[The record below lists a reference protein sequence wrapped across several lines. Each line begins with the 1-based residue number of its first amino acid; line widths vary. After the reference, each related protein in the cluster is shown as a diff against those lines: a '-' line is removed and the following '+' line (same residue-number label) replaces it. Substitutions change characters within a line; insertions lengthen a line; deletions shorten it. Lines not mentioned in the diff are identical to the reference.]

1 LVYKDILRWPA
12 KGLSRL
18 LDSLSFLTKSDSDVS
33 SAARHP
39 FSNTNATRMD
49 PFRYRKAYAAMLQ
62 ATQLIEQRLQQRTES
77 EDENPKQLDAASAA
91 FQDQD
96 PDSMDWTPT
105 GSRTPTAAAEC
116 GPPPSL
122 SEKLRPLLPAGG
134 EGDIE
139 ALDRGDNAV
148 LLRKLKEGKLVDAC
162 IDKLVQDL
170 PDALSYNNS
179 ASFTP
184 STIEVPKDFG
194 LQLSISINHHMAQIA
209 DRKALEKYRRLLGH
223 RKDVAKRKPVKLGF
237 DPVELI
243 KKQAVTL
250 PEDVVSPACSL
261 TNDVHPIFRPENW
274 HGCPDNIYEVLKP
287 GMQLATLFL
296 TSRATAHYW
305 HTLCFGER
313 TPCATTSEAY
323 GQPCHRI
330 REDVSWSDERHV
342 AFNNFLSNQLDTIY
356 FCFHNSPLPP
366 ETVYASM
373 GLVRDY
379 KNGLMRKMNDKCHAS
394 RICLHADFYTTAKKL
409 SLLRYREPAMVLRFN
424 LFLAVCLAHE
434 IAHFCEVSGPHHDH
448 ELLSEPEVFW
458 GDNMWTESGIAFET
472 KVFGGRI
479 HPLSSRIDCS
489 LGLAC
494 LDYPLKELYDKD
506 ENVLYA
512 LPMDYVLKLQQKETW
527 QQDFSKT
534 GTDVFFVPRNGSK
547 SVEINGANL
556 MIWEDENDAD
566 ISDHIDG
573 KETEWKRMDDGSI
586 ARNPSSNN
594 RKPQR
599 PPIVQRWSPYG
610 HKRKS
615 TAEGVACVS
624 TEVVGN
630 NEDAEPGATEPEV
643 KTVEEDVDE
652 PKKASDQD
660 MA

>member
-1 LVYKDILRWPA
+1 
-12 KGLSRL
+12 
-18 LDSLSFLTKSDSDVS
+18 
-33 SAARHP
+33 
-39 FSNTNATRMD
+39 MD

-62 ATQLIEQRLQQRTES
+62 ATQLIEQRLQQSTELENEDS
-77 EDENPKQLDAASAA
+77 EPLDTAGTA

-116 GPPPSL
+116 GPLPSL
-122 SEKLRPLLPAGG
+122 SEKLRPLLPTARD
-134 EGDIE
+134 GDVE
-139 ALDRGDNAV
+139 TSTRGDNAV

-162 IDKLVQDL
+162 VDKLVQDL

-223 RKDVAKRKPVKLGF
+223 RKDAAKRKSAKLGF

-243 KKQAVTL
+243 RKQAVTL
-250 PEDVVSPACSL
+250 PENVVSPTCSL
-261 TNDVHPIFRPENW
+261 TNDIHSIFRPENW

-313 TPCATTSEAY
+313 EPCATTSEAY

-330 REDVSWSDERHV
+330 REDVPWSEERRV
-342 AFNNFLSNQLDTIY
+342 AFNSFLGNQLDTVY
-356 FCFHNSPLPP
+356 FCFHNNPLPP

-379 KNGLMRKMNDKCHAS
+379 KNGLVRKMNDKCHTS
-394 RICLHADFYTTAKKL
+394 RICLHSDFYTTAKKL

-424 LFLAVCLAHE
+424 LFLAICLSHE

-448 ELLSEPEVFW
+448 ALLSAPEVFW
-458 GDNMWTESGIAFET
+458 GDNMWTESGIAFEQ

-479 HPLSSRIDCS
+479 HPLASRIDCS

-512 LPMDYVLKLQQKETW
+512 LPMDYILKLQQNEIW

-534 GTDVFFVPRNGSK
+534 GADVFFVPRNGSK

-556 MIWEDENDAD
+556 MVWEDENNAD

-573 KETEWKRMDDGSI
+573 RETEWKRMDDGSI
-586 ARNPSSNN
+586 ARNASLSN

-599 PPIVQRWSPYG
+599 PPVVQRWSPYG
-610 HKRKS
+610 HRRKN
-615 TAEGVACVS
+615 TAEGVSCVS
-624 TEVVGN
+624 TKVVDD
-630 NEDAEPGATEPEV
+630 NEDAQPGATEPGVRADGEV
-643 KTVEEDVDE
+643 NDKE
-652 PKKASDQD
+652 PKRASDQD

>member
-1 LVYKDILRWPA
+1 
-12 KGLSRL
+12 
-18 LDSLSFLTKSDSDVS
+18 
-33 SAARHP
+33 
-39 FSNTNATRMD
+39 MD

-62 ATQLIEQRLQQRTES
+62 ATLLIEQRLQQKDDSDFSQS
-77 EDENPKQLDAASAA
+77 EQHIETAAI

-96 PDSMDWTPT
+96 PDSMDWSPT
-105 GSRTPTAAAEC
+105 GGMTPTAAADC

-122 SEKLRPLLPAGG
+122 SEKLRPLLPGS
-134 EGDIE
+134 GDGDAQ
-139 ALDRGDNAV
+139 ALDRGANAV
-148 LLRKLKEGKLVDAC
+148 LLHKLEEGKLMDEC
-162 IDKLVQDL
+162 IDKLVRDF

-179 ASFTP
+179 ATFTP
-184 STIEVPKDFG
+184 STIEVPRDFG

-223 RKDVAKRKPVKLGF
+223 RKDAAKRRPVKLGF

-243 KKQAVTL
+243 KKQAVTFA
-250 PEDVVSPACSL
+250 EDVISPGCTL
-261 TNDVHPIFRPENW
+261 ENDIHPIFRPENW

-305 HTLCFGER
+305 HTLVFGER
-313 TPCATTSEAY
+313 EPCPKTSEAY

-330 REDVSWSDERHV
+330 REDVLWSAERHA
-342 AFNNFLSNQLDTIY
+342 AFNNFLSNQLDTVY
-356 FCFHNSPLPP
+356 FSFHNQPLPP

-379 KNGLMRKMNDKCHAS
+379 KNGLLRKMNDKCHTS
-394 RICLHADFYTTAKKL
+394 RICLHSDFYTTAKKL

-424 LFLAVCLAHE
+424 LFLAICLSHE

-448 ELLSEPEVFW
+448 PLLSEPEVFW

-512 LPMDYVLKLQQKETW
+512 LPMDYVLKLQLKETW

-534 GTDVFFVPRNGSK
+534 SPDLFFVPRNGSK

-586 ARNPSSNN
+586 AKNPNSNN

-599 PPIVQRWSPYG
+599 PPIAQRWSPYG

-615 TAEGVACVS
+615 TAERVSCVA
-624 TEVVGN
+624 TEIVDDV
-630 NEDAEPGATEPEV
+630 EDTASGATEQDV
-643 KTVEEDVDE
+643 QTKEEDGEGSDVV
-652 PKKASDQD
+652 PDQD
-660 MA
+660 MV

>member
-1 LVYKDILRWPA
+1 
-12 KGLSRL
+12 
-18 LDSLSFLTKSDSDVS
+18 
-33 SAARHP
+33 
-39 FSNTNATRMD
+39 MD

-62 ATQLIEQRLQQRTES
+62 ASQLIEQRLHQNADPEETPPGEQIVSST
-77 EDENPKQLDAASAA
+77 A

-105 GSRTPTAAAEC
+105 GGMTPTAAAEC
-116 GPPPSL
+116 GPPPPL
-122 SEKLRPLLPAGG
+122 SENLRPLLSGSGDSDGQSSNLG
-134 EGDIE
+134 EK
-139 ALDRGDNAV
+139 AL
-148 LLRKLKEGKLVDAC
+148 LLHKLEESRLMDEC

-179 ASFTP
+179 ATFTP

-194 LQLSISINHHMAQIA
+194 LQMSISINHHMAQIA
-209 DRKALEKYRRLLGH
+209 DRRALEKYRRLLGH
-223 RKDVAKRKPVKLGF
+223 RKDAAKRRPVKLGF
-237 DPVELI
+237 DPAELI
-243 KKQAVTL
+243 KKEAVTFA
-250 PEDVVSPACSL
+250 ESVVAPICTL
-261 TNDVHPIFRPENW
+261 ENDVHPIFRPENW
-274 HGCPDNIYEVLKP
+274 HGCPDNIYDVLKP

-305 HTLCFGER
+305 HTLVFGER
-313 TPCATTSEAY
+313 ELCPKTSEAY

-330 REDVSWSDERHV
+330 REDVPWSEERHA
-342 AFNNFLSNQLDTIY
+342 AFNSFLENQLDTVY
-356 FCFHNSPLPP
+356 FCFHNNPLPP

-379 KNGLMRKMNDKCHAS
+379 KNGLIRKLNDKCHTS
-394 RICLHADFYTTAKKL
+394 RICLHSDFYTTAKKL

-424 LFLAVCLAHE
+424 LFLAICLSHE

-448 ELLSEPEVFW
+448 PLLSEPEVFW

-472 KVFGGRI
+472 KVFGSRI

-512 LPMDYVLKLQQKETW
+512 LPMNYILELQQAETW
-527 QQDFSKT
+527 AQDFSKT
-534 GTDVFFVPRNGSK
+534 GPDVFFVPRNGSR

-556 MIWEDENDAD
+556 MIWEDENEAD

-573 KETEWKRMDDGSI
+573 RDTEWKRMDDGSI
-586 ARNPSSNN
+586 TKNPNSSN

-610 HKRKS
+610 HKKKNI
-615 TAEGVACVS
+615 AEGVSCVS
-624 TEVVGN
+624 TEVV
-630 NEDAEPGATEPEV
+630 D
-643 KTVEEDVDE
+643 DVDDAAQGVSE
-652 PKKASDQD
+652 PKDQAVTEESDEVTKLVPDQN
-660 MA
+660 MV

>member
-1 LVYKDILRWPA
+1 
-12 KGLSRL
+12 
-18 LDSLSFLTKSDSDVS
+18 
-33 SAARHP
+33 
-39 FSNTNATRMD
+39 MD

-62 ATQLIEQRLQQRTES
+62 TSQLIEQRLHQGVDTEVKPS
-77 EDENPKQLDAASAA
+77 EQHDATGAT
-91 FQDQD
+91 FLDQD
-96 PDSMDWTPT
+96 PDDMDWTPT
-105 GSRTPTAAAEC
+105 GSRTPTAATEC
-116 GPPPSL
+116 GPPPFL
-122 SEKLRPLLPAGG
+122 SEKIRPLLPAGG
-134 EGDIE
+134 DGDIE
-139 ALDRGDNAV
+139 AVDRGENAV

-184 STIEVPKDFG
+184 STIEVPRDFG

-223 RKDVAKRKPVKLGF
+223 RKDLGKRRPVKLGF

-250 PEDVVSPACSL
+250 PENVLSSACTL
-261 TNDVHPIFRPENW
+261 NNEVHPIFRPENW

-305 HTLCFGER
+305 HTLVFGDRE
-313 TPCATTSEAY
+313 PCATTSEAY

-330 REDVSWSDERHV
+330 RKDVPWSEERHA
-342 AFNNFLSNQLDTIY
+342 AFTDFLSNQLDTVY
-356 FCFHNSPLPP
+356 FCFHNNPLPP

-379 KNGLMRKMNDKCHAS
+379 KNGLIRKMNDKCHTS
-394 RICLHADFYTTAKKL
+394 RICLHSDFYTTAKKL

-424 LFLAVCLAHE
+424 LFLAICLSHE

-448 ELLSEPEVFW
+448 PLLSTPEVFW
-458 GDNMWTESGIAFET
+458 GENMWTESGIAFET

-512 LPMDYVLKLQQKETW
+512 LPMDYILRLQQRETW
-527 QQDFSKT
+527 QQDFSKAK
-534 GTDVFFVPRNGSK
+534 TDVFFVPRNGSK

-586 ARNPSSNN
+586 AKNPNSSN

-615 TAEGVACVS
+615 TAERVSCVS
-624 TEVVGN
+624 TEVVDDV
-630 NEDAEPGATEPEV
+630 EDGAPEISVPVVNAEEAAKG
-643 KTVEEDVDE
+643 KE
-652 PKKASDQD
+652 PKKLSDQD

>member
-1 LVYKDILRWPA
+1 
-12 KGLSRL
+12 
-18 LDSLSFLTKSDSDVS
+18 
-33 SAARHP
+33 
-39 FSNTNATRMD
+39 MD

-62 ATQLIEQRLQQRTES
+62 ATQLIEQRLQQGV
-77 EDENPKQLDAASAA
+77 DAKPEQSAQHDVSGAA

-105 GSRTPTAAAEC
+105 GSRTPSVAAEC

-122 SEKLRPLLPAGG
+122 SEKLRPLLPPGG
-134 EGDIE
+134 NDDAQATDHGDAI
-139 ALDRGDNAV
+139 

-179 ASFTP
+179 TSFTP
-184 STIEVPKDFG
+184 SSIEVPKDFG

-223 RKDVAKRKPVKLGF
+223 RKTAAKRRPVKLGF

-243 KKQAVTL
+243 KKQAVTF
-250 PEDVVSPACSL
+250 PESVLSPACTL
-261 TNDVHPIFRPENW
+261 DNEVHPIFRPENW

-287 GMQLATLFL
+287 GMQLATQLL

-305 HTLCFGER
+305 HTLVFGDR
-313 TPCATTSEAY
+313 VPCVATSEAY

-330 REDVSWSDERHV
+330 RSDVPWSEERHV
-342 AFNNFLSNQLDTIY
+342 AFNNFLSNQLDTLY
-356 FCFHNSPLPP
+356 FCFHNNPLPP

-379 KNGLMRKMNDKCHAS
+379 KNGLVRKMNGKCHSS
-394 RICLHADFYTTAKKL
+394 RICLHSDFYTTAKKL

-424 LFLAVCLAHE
+424 LFLAICLSHE

-448 ELLSEPEVFW
+448 PLLSAPEVFW

-472 KVFGGRI
+472 KIFGGRI

-512 LPMDYVLKLQQKETW
+512 LPMDYILKLQQSETW
-527 QQDFSKT
+527 QQDFSKSR
-534 GTDVFFVPRNGSK
+534 TDVFFVPRNGSR

-573 KETEWKRMDDGSI
+573 EETEWKRMDDGSI
-586 ARNPSSNN
+586 AKNPNSNN
-594 RKPQR
+594 RRAQR
-599 PPIVQRWSPYG
+599 PPVVQRWSPYG
-610 HKRKS
+610 HKRKNTVEDAS
-615 TAEGVACVS
+615 CVEAEVVDDAEVIAPAASEPEGKAAKEEGVEES
-624 TEVVGN
+624 R
-630 NEDAEPGATEPEV
+630 
-643 KTVEEDVDE
+643 KT
-652 PKKASDQD
+652 PDQD

>member
-1 LVYKDILRWPA
+1 
-12 KGLSRL
+12 
-18 LDSLSFLTKSDSDVS
+18 
-33 SAARHP
+33 
-39 FSNTNATRMD
+39 MD

-62 ATQLIEQRLQQRTES
+62 ATQLIEQRLHQNVDLE
-77 EDENPKQLDAASAA
+77 ASQPEQHDGLVAA

-105 GSRTPTAAAEC
+105 GGMTPTAAAEC

-122 SEKLRPLLPAGG
+122 SEKLRPLLPGG
-134 EGDIE
+134 GDGDIQ
-139 ALDRGDNAV
+139 AIDRGDNAV
-148 LLRKLKEGKLVDAC
+148 LLQKLKEGKLMDEC

-179 ASFTP
+179 ATFTP

-209 DRKALEKYRRLLGH
+209 DRRALEKYRRLLGH
-223 RKDVAKRKPVKLGF
+223 RKDAAKRRPVKLGF

-243 KKQAVTL
+243 RKQAVAFAENVPSPECTL
-250 PEDVVSPACSL
+250 KNE
-261 TNDVHPIFRPENW
+261 VHPIFRPENW

-305 HTLCFGER
+305 HTLVFGER
-313 TPCATTSEAY
+313 DPCLKTSEAY

-330 REDVSWSDERHV
+330 REDVPWSEERHT
-342 AFNNFLSNQLDTIY
+342 AFNNFLSNQLDTVY
-356 FCFHNSPLPP
+356 FCFHNNPLPP

-379 KNGLMRKMNDKCHAS
+379 KNGLIRKMNDKCHTS
-394 RICLHADFYTTAKKL
+394 RICLHSDFYTTAKKL
-409 SLLRYREPAMVLRFN
+409 SLLRYRDPAMVLRFN
-424 LFLAVCLAHE
+424 LFLAICLSHE

-448 ELLSEPEVFW
+448 PLLSAPEVFW

-512 LPMDYVLKLQQKETW
+512 LPMDYILKLQQDDTW
-527 QQDFSKT
+527 QQDFGET
-534 GTDVFFVPRNGSK
+534 GADVFFVPRNGSR
-547 SVEINGANL
+547 SVEVNGANL
-556 MIWEDENDAD
+556 MMWEDENEAD

-586 ARNPSSNN
+586 AKNPNSNN

-599 PPIVQRWSPYG
+599 PPVVQRWSPYG
-610 HKRKS
+610 HKRKT
-615 TAEGVACVS
+615 TAERVSCVS
-624 TEVVGN
+624 TEVVDDVG
-630 NEDAEPGATEPEV
+630 DTVPGA
-643 KTVEEDVDE
+643 VESDVQEGEGDSVE
-652 PKKASDQD
+652 GASVAPDQD
-660 MA
+660 MV

>member
-1 LVYKDILRWPA
+1 
-12 KGLSRL
+12 
-18 LDSLSFLTKSDSDVS
+18 
-33 SAARHP
+33 
-39 FSNTNATRMD
+39 MD

-62 ATQLIEQRLQQRTES
+62 ATQLIEQRLQQVVDIGSEQTEPNEEFS
-77 EDENPKQLDAASAA
+77 PT
-91 FQDQD
+91 FQEQD

-105 GSRTPTAAAEC
+105 GGRTPTVTAEC

-122 SEKLRPLLPAGG
+122 SEKLRPLLPGG
-134 EGDIE
+134 GDGDIQP
-139 ALDRGDNAV
+139 LDQGNNAV
-148 LLRKLKEGKLVDAC
+148 LLHKLKEGKLMDEC

-223 RKDVAKRKPVKLGF
+223 RKDTAKRRPAKLGF

-250 PEDVVSPACSL
+250 PEGTISPTSSL
-261 TNDVHPIFRPENW
+261 TNEIHPIFRPENW
-274 HGCPDNIYEVLKP
+274 HGCSDSIYEVLKP

-296 TSRATAHYW
+296 TSRATSHYW
-305 HTLCFGER
+305 HTLVFGKRE
-313 TPCATTSEAY
+313 PCPKTSEAY

-330 REDVSWSDERHV
+330 REDVSWSEERHV
-342 AFNNFLSNQLDTIY
+342 AFNNFLNNQSDTVY
-356 FCFHNSPLPP
+356 FCFHNNPLPP

-379 KNGLMRKMNDKCHAS
+379 KNGLIRKMNDKCHTS
-394 RICLHADFYTTAKKL
+394 RICLHSDFYTTAKKL

-424 LFLAVCLAHE
+424 LFLAICLSHE

-448 ELLSEPEVFW
+448 PLLSEPEVFW
-458 GDNMWTESGIAFET
+458 DDNMWTESGIAFET

-494 LDYPLKELYDKD
+494 LDYPLKELYDKE

-512 LPMDYVLKLQQKETW
+512 LPMDYILKLQQNKTW

-573 KETEWKRMDDGSI
+573 KDTEWKRMDDGSI
-586 ARNPSSNN
+586 AKNPNSNN

-599 PPIVQRWSPYG
+599 PPLVQRWSPYG
-610 HKRKS
+610 HKRKN
-615 TAEGVACVS
+615 TAEGVSCVS
-624 TEVVGN
+624 TEVVDDV
-630 NEDAEPGATEPEV
+630 EDTIPGATAPEADAE
-643 KTVEEDVDE
+643 KEEDIE
-652 PKKASDQD
+652 ETKKAADQC
-660 MA
+660 MV

>member
-1 LVYKDILRWPA
+1 
-12 KGLSRL
+12 
-18 LDSLSFLTKSDSDVS
+18 
-33 SAARHP
+33 
-39 FSNTNATRMD
+39 MD

-62 ATQLIEQRLQQRTES
+62 ATQLIEQRLQQKDDSVFSQS
-77 EDENPKQLDAASAA
+77 EQHVETAAI

-96 PDSMDWTPT
+96 PDSMDWSPT
-105 GSRTPTAAAEC
+105 GGMTPNAAADC

-122 SEKLRPLLPAGG
+122 SEKLRPLLTGS
-134 EGDIE
+134 GDIDAQ
-139 ALDRGDNAV
+139 ALDRGANVV
-148 LLRKLKEGKLVDAC
+148 LLNKLEEGKLMDEC
-162 IDKLVQDL
+162 IDKLVRDF

-179 ASFTP
+179 ATFTP
-184 STIEVPKDFG
+184 STIEVPRDFG

-223 RKDVAKRKPVKLGF
+223 RKDAAKRRPVKLGF

-243 KKQAVTL
+243 KKQAVTFA
-250 PEDVVSPACSL
+250 EDVISPGCTL
-261 TNDVHPIFRPENW
+261 ENDVHPIFRPENW

-287 GMQLATLFL
+287 GMRLATLLL

-305 HTLCFGER
+305 HTLVFGER
-313 TPCATTSEAY
+313 EPCPKTSEAY

-330 REDVSWSDERHV
+330 REDVPWSAERHA
-342 AFNNFLSNQLDTIY
+342 AFNNFLSNQLDTVY
-356 FCFHNSPLPP
+356 FSFHNQPLPP

-379 KNGLMRKMNDKCHAS
+379 KNGLLRKMNDKCHTS
-394 RICLHADFYTTAKKL
+394 RICLHSDFYTTAKKL

-424 LFLAVCLAHE
+424 LFLAICLSHE

-448 ELLSEPEVFW
+448 PLLSEPEVFW

-512 LPMDYVLKLQQKETW
+512 LPMDYVLKLQLKETW

-534 GTDVFFVPRNGSK
+534 SPDFFFVPRNGSK

-586 ARNPSSNN
+586 AKNPNSNN

-599 PPIVQRWSPYG
+599 PPIAHRWSPYG

-615 TAEGVACVS
+615 TAERVSCVA
-624 TEVVGN
+624 TEIVDDV
-630 NEDAEPGATEPEV
+630 EDTASGATEQDIQT
-643 KTVEEDVDE
+643 KKEDDE
-652 PKKASDQD
+652 GLDVVPDQD
-660 MA
+660 MV

>member
-1 LVYKDILRWPA
+1 
-12 KGLSRL
+12 
-18 LDSLSFLTKSDSDVS
+18 
-33 SAARHP
+33 
-39 FSNTNATRMD
+39 MD

-62 ATQLIEQRLQQRTES
+62 ATQLIEQRLHQSVDLEVRQPEQHDES
-77 EDENPKQLDAASAA
+77 VAA

-105 GSRTPTAAAEC
+105 GGMTPTTAAEC

-122 SEKLRPLLPAGG
+122 SEKLRPLLPGG
-134 EGDIE
+134 GDGDIQ
-139 ALDRGDNAV
+139 AIDRGDNAA
-148 LLRKLKEGKLVDAC
+148 LLQKLKEGKLMDEC

-170 PDALSYNNS
+170 PEALSYNKS
-179 ASFTP
+179 AAFTP

-209 DRKALEKYRRLLGH
+209 DRQALEKYRRLLGH
-223 RKDVAKRKPVKLGF
+223 RKDAAKRRPVKLGF

-243 KKQAVTL
+243 RKQAVAFAENVPSPECTL
-250 PEDVVSPACSL
+250 KNE
-261 TNDVHPIFRPENW
+261 VHSIFRPENW
-274 HGCPDNIYEVLKP
+274 HGCPDNIYEVLRP

-305 HTLCFGER
+305 HTLVFGER
-313 TPCATTSEAY
+313 EACLKTSEAY

-330 REDVSWSDERHV
+330 REDVPWSEERHA
-342 AFNNFLSNQLDTIY
+342 AFNNFLSNQLDTVY
-356 FCFHNSPLPP
+356 FCFHNNPLPP

-379 KNGLMRKMNDKCHAS
+379 KNGLLRKMNDKCHTS
-394 RICLHADFYTTAKKL
+394 RICLHSDFYTTAKKL

-424 LFLAVCLAHE
+424 LFLAICLSHE

-448 ELLSEPEVFW
+448 PLLSEPEVFW

-512 LPMDYVLKLQQKETW
+512 LPMDYILKLQQDETW

-534 GTDVFFVPRNGSK
+534 GAEIFFVPRNGSR

-556 MIWEDENDAD
+556 MMWEDENQAD

-586 ARNPSSNN
+586 AKNPNSNN

-599 PPIVQRWSPYG
+599 PPAVQRWSPYG
-610 HKRKS
+610 HKRKN
-615 TAEGVACVS
+615 TAERVSCVS
-624 TEVVGN
+624 TEVVDGV
-630 NEDAEPGATEPEV
+630 EDAVPGAAESDV
-643 KTVEEDVDE
+643 DAGGDGSVEE
-652 PKKASDQD
+652 ASVVPDQD

>member
-1 LVYKDILRWPA
+1 
-12 KGLSRL
+12 
-18 LDSLSFLTKSDSDVS
+18 
-33 SAARHP
+33 
-39 FSNTNATRMD
+39 MD
-49 PFRYRKAYAAMLQ
+49 PFRYRKAYAAMVQ
-62 ATQLIEQRLQQRTES
+62 TTQLIEQRVQQCITSGSEQSRES
-77 EDENPKQLDAASAA
+77 DGAGVT
-91 FQDQD
+91 FQEQD

-105 GSRTPTAAAEC
+105 ESRTPIAAAEC
-116 GPPPSL
+116 GPPPLL
-122 SEKLRPLLPAGG
+122 SETLRPLLPAGEDG
-134 EGDIE
+134 RIE
-139 ALDRGDNAV
+139 SKSEKHNAE
-148 LLRKLKEGKLVDAC
+148 LLRKLQEGKLVDAC

-184 STIEVPKDFG
+184 STIEVPKDFE
-194 LQLSISINHHMAQIA
+194 LQMSISINHHMAQIA

-223 RKDVAKRKPVKLGF
+223 HKDVTKRKSARLGF

-243 KKQAVTL
+243 KKRAVTL
-250 PEDVVSPACSL
+250 PETLVSPNCTL
-261 TNDVHPIFRPENW
+261 DNDIHPIFGPENW

-287 GMQLATLFL
+287 GMQLATQFL

-305 HTLCFGER
+305 HTLVFGNREQ
-313 TPCATTSEAY
+313 CAVTSEAY

-330 REDVSWSDERHV
+330 REDVPWSEERQNT
-342 AFNNFLSNQLDTIY
+342 FNDFLNNQVDTVY
-356 FCFHNSPLPP
+356 FCFHNNPLPP

-379 KNGLMRKMNDKCHAS
+379 KNGLMRKINDKCHAS

-424 LFLAVCLAHE
+424 LFLAICLSHE

-448 ELLSEPEVFW
+448 PLLSEPEVFW

-479 HPLSSRIDCS
+479 HPLSLRIDCS

-494 LDYPLKELYDKD
+494 LDYPLKELYDKE

-512 LPMDYVLKLQQKETW
+512 LPMDYILKLQQKETW
-527 QQDFSKT
+527 EQDFSKA
-534 GTDVFFVPRNGSK
+534 GPDVFFVPRNGSK

-556 MIWEDENDAD
+556 MIWEDENEAD

-586 ARNPSSNN
+586 TRNPKSSN

-610 HKRKS
+610 HKRKD
-615 TAEGVACVS
+615 TVEAVAVACVS
-624 TEVVGN
+624 SEIVVDDDDDDV
-630 NEDAEPGATEPEV
+630 EDAVPGAYETQGEAE
-643 KTVEEDVDE
+643 KKDVD
-652 PKKASDQD
+652 ASEDGSD
-660 MA
+660 PNMA

>member
-1 LVYKDILRWPA
+1 
-12 KGLSRL
+12 
-18 LDSLSFLTKSDSDVS
+18 
-33 SAARHP
+33 
-39 FSNTNATRMD
+39 MD

-62 ATQLIEQRLQQRTES
+62 ATQLIEQRLEQNTVSKS
-77 EDENPKQLDAASAA
+77 ELAEQHGDSVALK
-91 FQDQD
+91 QDQD

-105 GSRTPTAAAEC
+105 GGMTPIAAAEC
-116 GPPPSL
+116 GPPPPLAGKLQTLL
-122 SEKLRPLLPAGG
+122 SGG
-134 EGDIE
+134 GDGDIQ

-148 LLRKLKEGKLVDAC
+148 LLYKLEEGKVMDEC
-162 IDKLVQDL
+162 IDKLVRDL

-179 ASFTP
+179 ATFTP

-209 DRKALEKYRRLLGH
+209 DRKALEKYRRLLGL
-223 RKDVAKRKPVKLGF
+223 RKDVAKRRPVKLGF
-237 DPVELI
+237 DPVDLI
-243 KKQAVTL
+243 KKQAVAFA
-250 PEDVVSPACSL
+250 DNVVSPSCTL
-261 TNDVHPIFRPENW
+261 GNDVHPIFRPENW
-274 HGCPDNIYEVLKP
+274 HGCPDNIYEILKP
-287 GMQLATLFL
+287 GMQLATLLL

-305 HTLCFGER
+305 HTLVFGER
-313 TPCATTSEAY
+313 KLCPKTSEAY

-330 REDVSWSDERHV
+330 REDVTWSEERHA
-342 AFNNFLSNQLDTIY
+342 AFNNFLNNQLDTVY
-356 FCFHNSPLPP
+356 FCFHNQPLPP

-379 KNGLMRKMNDKCHAS
+379 KNGILRKMNEKCHTS

-424 LFLAVCLAHE
+424 FFLAACLSHE

-448 ELLSEPEVFW
+448 PLLSEPEVFW
-458 GDNMWTESGIAFET
+458 GDNTWTESGIAFET

-512 LPMDYVLKLQQKETW
+512 LPMDYILKLQQNETW
-527 QQDFSKT
+527 QQDFSES
-534 GTDVFFVPRNGSK
+534 GTEVFFVPRNGSR

-586 ARNPSSNN
+586 AKNPNSNN

-610 HKRKS
+610 HKRKTTTGGLS
-615 TAEGVACVS
+615 CVS
-624 TEVVGN
+624 TEVVDDIEETVLGVTEPDIQIQEGEN
-630 NEDAEPGATEPEV
+630 NEEPVVVT
-643 KTVEEDVDE
+643 
-652 PKKASDQD
+652 DQD